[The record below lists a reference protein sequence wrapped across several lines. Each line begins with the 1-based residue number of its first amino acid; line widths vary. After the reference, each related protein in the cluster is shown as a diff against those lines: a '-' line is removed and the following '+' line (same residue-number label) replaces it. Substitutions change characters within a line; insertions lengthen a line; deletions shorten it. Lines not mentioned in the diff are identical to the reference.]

1 MNKYE
6 KEFKTTNT
14 WDLYEIGKNY
24 NRRLGMYAEGKE
36 NYDYYHGRQWEGLNK
51 PKSQAEPVT
60 LNIVKP
66 IIKYKSTI
74 VKQNNYEFVFN
85 PNTYATKEE
94 LAEMEDIAK
103 GLTQFA
109 SRTWEKAQGGK
120 IVRSIV
126 SASAIN
132 SEGILYQYVN
142 DDKNAICL
150 EEIDKNNI
158 YYGNENEPDI
168 QAQPYILITY
178 RKPVSEVKRLAR
190 VYKDKKLNSLLDE
203 EIDGIVSDIEI
214 EEQQGRDFMQDEVS
228 PMCLVIKKFQRM
240 DDGEVWYSESTRTC
254 EIIRPQ
260 RTKCKLYPVAHYTW
274 EHERGYARGV
284 SEVRGLIE
292 NQREINKT
300 ATRRAI
306 AVKLGAYPK
315 LVVASDFVKNKNS
328 FSQVGSTI
336 EVNGMKADDVRSLV
350 TYLNPAQI
358 SPDAY
363 NLQNDLISSTR
374 ELAGAGDT
382 ATGQIDPERS
392 SGKAILA
399 IQQASQQPINEQL
412 ENFKYFLE
420 DCAKIMYELIK
431 VYFSQG
437 LNIYTVVESYNEL
450 GQVESFEQPLKITKA
465 KLEKIDMNL
474 KIDITPTTAYD
485 KYAQELSLENLLLK
499 GLITIEEYTLM
510 LPQGSAM
517 PKDKLEN
524 MIEKRRQARAQI
536 AKLQQQANA
545 MMGAMQQVIMENEG
559 QMMGG
564 DANAMQDVSSGGTET
579 LTVHEGQ

>member
-1 MNKYE
+1 MNKFE

-14 WDLYEIGKNY
+14 WDLYEIGKNF
-24 NRRLGMYAEGKE
+24 NIRLGLYAEGKE

-120 IVRSIV
+120 IVRSIIN
-126 SASAIN
+126 ASAIN

-142 DDKNAICL
+142 NDKNAIVL

-158 YYGNENEPDI
+158 YYGNENESDL

-178 RKPVSEVKRLAR
+178 RKPVAEVKRLAR
-190 VYKDKKLNSLLDE
+190 IYKDKGLNGLTEE
-203 EIDGIVSDIEI
+203 EIDGIVSDMDI

-240 DDGEVWYSESTRTC
+240 DDGEIWCSESTKTC

-363 NLQNDLISSTR
+363 NLQNDLITSTR

-450 GQVESFEQPLKITKA
+450 GQVESFEEPLKITKA

-499 GLITIEEYTLM
+499 GLITIEEYAQM

-517 PKDKLEN
+517 PKDKIEN
-524 MIEKRRQARAQI
+524 IIEKRRQARAQI

>member
-85 PNTYATKEE
+85 PNTYATKAE

-120 IVRSIV
+120 VVRSIIN
-126 SASAIN
+126 ASAIN

-142 DDKNAICL
+142 DTKDAICL

-158 YYGNENEPDI
+158 YYGNENEPDL

-178 RKPVSEVKRLAR
+178 RKPVAEVKRLAR
-190 VYKDKKLNSLLDE
+190 IYKEKKLNSLLDE
-203 EIDGIVSDIEI
+203 EIDGIVSDTDI

-240 DDGEVWYSESTRTC
+240 DDGEIWYSESTKTC

-437 LNIYTVVESYNEL
+437 LNIYTTVESYNEL
-450 GQVESFEQPLKITKA
+450 GQVESFEEPLKITKA

-499 GLITIEEYTLM
+499 GLITIEEYAQM

>member
-1 MNKYE
+1 MNKFE

-94 LAEMEDIAK
+94 LAEMQDIAK

-120 IVRSIV
+120 VVRSIIN
-126 SASAIN
+126 ASAIN

-142 DDKNAICL
+142 NDKNAICL

-158 YYGNENEPDI
+158 YYGNENESDI

-178 RKPVSEVKRLAR
+178 RKPVAEVKRLAR
-190 VYKDKKLNSLLDE
+190 IYKDKKLNNLLDE

-240 DDGEVWYSESTRTC
+240 DDGEIWCSESTRTC

-437 LNIYTVVESYNEL
+437 LNIYTTVESYNEL
-450 GQVESFEQPLKITKA
+450 GQVESFEEPLKITKA

-485 KYAQELSLENLLLK
+485 KYAQELTAENLLLK
-499 GLITIEEYTLM
+499 GLITIEEYIQM
-510 LPQGSAM
+510 LPEGSAM
-517 PKDKLEN
+517 PKDKLERI
-524 MIEKRRQARAQI
+524 IEKRRQARAQI

-579 LTVHEGQ
+579 LTVHEG

>member
-36 NYDYYHGRQWEGLNK
+36 NYDYYHGRQWEGLHK

-60 LNIVKP
+60 LKIVKP

-120 IVRSIV
+120 IVRSIIN
-126 SASAIN
+126 ASAIN

-142 DDKNAICL
+142 NDKNAICL

-158 YYGNENEPDI
+158 YYGNENESDI

-178 RKPVSEVKRLAR
+178 RKPVAEVKRLAR
-190 VYKDKKLNSLLDE
+190 IYKDKKLNNLLDE

-240 DDGEVWYSESTRTC
+240 DDGEIWCSESTRTC

-315 LVVASDFVKNKNS
+315 LVVASDFVKNKQS

-437 LNIYTVVESYNEL
+437 LNIYTTVESYNEL
-450 GQVESFEQPLKITKA
+450 GQVESFEEPLKITKA

-517 PKDKLEN
+517 PKDKLEHI
-524 MIEKRRQARAQI
+524 IEKRRQARAQI

-579 LTVHEGQ
+579 LTVHEG

>member
-1 MNKYE
+1 MDKNE
-6 KEFKTTNT
+6 KEFRTTNT

-24 NRRLGMYAEGKE
+24 NRRLNVYSEGKQ
-36 NYDYYHGRQWEGLNK
+36 NYDYYHGRQWETLEK

-60 LNIVKP
+60 LNIIKP
-66 IIKYKSTI
+66 VIKFKVGIIR
-74 VKQNNYEFVFN
+74 QNNYEFMFN
-85 PNTYATKEE
+85 PNTYANKEE
-94 LAEMEDIAK
+94 LAEMEEISR

-109 SRTWEKAQGGK
+109 SRTWEKSQAGK
-120 IVRSIV
+120 KVRNIV
-126 SASAIN
+126 SSSAIN

-142 DDKNAICL
+142 DKKDSICV

-158 YYGNENEPDI
+158 YYGNENDSDI
-168 QAQPYILITY
+168 QSQPYILITY
-178 RKPVSEVKRLAR
+178 RKPVKEIKRLAR
-190 VYKDKKLNSLLDE
+190 NYKENGLNNLLDE
-203 EIDGIVSDIEI
+203 EIDNIVADIDI
-214 EEQQGRDFMQDEVS
+214 DEQQGSHYMQDEIS

-240 DDGEVWYSESTRTC
+240 DDGEIWYSESTRTC

-260 RTKCKLYPVAHYTW
+260 RTKCKLYPISHYIW
-274 EHERGYARGV
+274 EEERGYARGV

-336 EVNGMKADDVRSLV
+336 EVNGMKANDVRDVV

-363 NLQNDLISSTR
+363 NLQNDLIQSTR

-399 IQQASQQPINEQL
+399 IQQAAQQPINEQL

-420 DCAKIMYELIK
+420 DCAKVMFELIK
-431 VYFSQG
+431 VYFTEG
-437 LNIYTVVESYNEL
+437 LKIYKTVESYNEL
-450 GQVESFEQPLKITKA
+450 GQVDSYEEPLKVTRA

-474 KIDITPTTAYD
+474 KIDVTPTTAYD
-485 KYAQELSLENLLLK
+485 RYAQELTLENLLLK
-499 GLITIEEYTLM
+499 GLITIEEYAQM
-510 LPQGSAM
+510 LPQGSTM
-517 PKDKLEN
+517 PKDKLDNILER
-524 MIEKRRQARAQI
+524 RRQAKAQI

-545 MMGAMQQVIMENEG
+545 LMGAMQQVMMENEG
-559 QMMGG
+559 HMMGG
-564 DANAMQDVSSGGTET
+564 DVNAMQDVSNGGTESFS
-579 LTVHEGQ
+579 VQQGA

>member
-94 LAEMEDIAK
+94 LAEMQDIAK

-120 IVRSIV
+120 VVRSIIN
-126 SASAIN
+126 ASAIN

-142 DDKNAICL
+142 NDKNAICL

-158 YYGNENEPDI
+158 YYGNENESDI

-178 RKPVSEVKRLAR
+178 RKPVAEVKRLAR
-190 VYKDKKLNSLLDE
+190 IYKDKKLNNLLDE

-240 DDGEVWYSESTRTC
+240 DDGEIWCSESTRTC

-437 LNIYTVVESYNEL
+437 LNIYTTVESYNEL
-450 GQVESFEQPLKITKA
+450 GQVESFEEPLKITKA

-485 KYAQELSLENLLLK
+485 KYAQELTAENLLLK
-499 GLITIEEYTLM
+499 GLITIEEYIQM
-510 LPQGSAM
+510 LPEGSAM
-517 PKDKLEN
+517 PKDKLERI
-524 MIEKRRQARAQI
+524 IEKRRQARAQI

-579 LTVHEGQ
+579 LTVHEG

>member
-579 LTVHEGQ
+579 LTVHEG

>member
-94 LAEMEDIAK
+94 LAEMQDIAK

-126 SASAIN
+126 NASAIN

-142 DDKNAICL
+142 NDKNAICL

-158 YYGNENEPDI
+158 YYGNENESDI
-168 QAQPYILITY
+168 QLQPYILITY
-178 RKPVSEVKRLAR
+178 RKPVAEVKRLAR
-190 VYKDKKLNSLLDE
+190 IYKEKKLNNLLDE

-240 DDGEVWYSESTRTC
+240 DDGEIWCSESTRTC

-315 LVVASDFVKNKNS
+315 LVVASDFVKNKQS

-437 LNIYTVVESYNEL
+437 LNIYTTVESYNEL

-474 KIDITPTTAYD
+474 KIDITSTTAYD
-485 KYAQELSLENLLLK
+485 KYAQELTAENLLLK
-499 GLITIEEYTLM
+499 GLITIEEYIQM
-510 LPQGSAM
+510 LPEGSAM
-517 PKDKLEN
+517 PKDKLERI
-524 MIEKRRQARAQI
+524 IEKRRQARAQI

>member
-60 LNIVKP
+60 LNIIKP

-120 IVRSIV
+120 IVRSIIN
-126 SASAIN
+126 ASAIN

-142 DDKNAICL
+142 NDKNAICL

-158 YYGNENEPDI
+158 YYGNENESDI

-178 RKPVSEVKRLAR
+178 RKPVAEVKRLAR
-190 VYKDKKLNSLLDE
+190 IYKDKKLNNLLDE

-240 DDGEVWYSESTRTC
+240 DDGEIWCSESTRTC

-315 LVVASDFVKNKNS
+315 LVVASDFVKNTQS

-336 EVNGMKADDVRSLV
+336 EVNGMKADDVRNVV

-437 LNIYTVVESYNEL
+437 LNIYTTVESYNEL
-450 GQVESFEQPLKITKA
+450 GQVESFEEPLKITKA

-517 PKDKLEN
+517 PKDKLEHI
-524 MIEKRRQARAQI
+524 IEKRRQARAQI

-579 LTVHEGQ
+579 LTVHEG

>member
-85 PNTYATKEE
+85 PNTYAPKEE

-109 SRTWEKAQGGK
+109 SRTWEKAQGDK

-203 EIDGIVSDIEI
+203 EIDGIVSDMEI

-240 DDGEVWYSESTRTC
+240 EDGEIWFSESTRTC

-363 NLQNDLISSTR
+363 NLQNDLITSTR

-450 GQVESFEQPLKITKA
+450 GQVESYEQPLKITKA